1 MGIRYSMPILLLRW
15 RTKLPATQPELR
27 LVLQLNLPICLR
39 KSAMRQHRFAC
50 SFMLCISLM
59 LAACGQSDTTASPA
73 ATAKATA
80 PAVGVSNAVATDFST
95 DASTLATGASIYQQS
110 CFACHDTGAAGAP
123 KRGDKAAWA
132 PRLAQGSQVLYT
144 AALKGI
150 NAMPPRG
157 GSGASDADI
166 KAAVD
171 YIVMESR

>member
-1 MGIRYSMPILLLRW
+1 
-15 RTKLPATQPELR
+15 
-27 LVLQLNLPICLR
+27 
-39 KSAMRQHRFAC
+39 MRQHRLAC
-50 SFMLCISLM
+50 SSILCVSLV

-73 ATAKATA
+73 ATTKAA
-80 PAVGVSNAVATDFST
+80 AAAVNASNAVATDFST

-132 PRLAQGSQVLYT
+132 PRLAQGSQVLYS

-157 GSGASDADI
+157 GSGASDAEI
-166 KAAVD
+166 QAAVD
-171 YIVMESR
+171 YIVAQSR

>member
-1 MGIRYSMPILLLRW
+1 
-15 RTKLPATQPELR
+15 
-27 LVLQLNLPICLR
+27 
-39 KSAMRQHRFAC
+39 
-50 SFMLCISLM
+50 MLCASLV
-59 LAACGQSDTTASPA
+59 LAACGQSDAITSPA
-73 ATAKATA
+73 STAQAAAAVSASSSVAADFAADAATL
-80 PAVGVSNAVATDFST
+80 D
-95 DASTLATGASIYQQS
+95 LGASLYQKN

-132 PRLAQGSQVLYT
+132 PRLAQGSQVLYA
-144 AALKGI
+144 AALKGM